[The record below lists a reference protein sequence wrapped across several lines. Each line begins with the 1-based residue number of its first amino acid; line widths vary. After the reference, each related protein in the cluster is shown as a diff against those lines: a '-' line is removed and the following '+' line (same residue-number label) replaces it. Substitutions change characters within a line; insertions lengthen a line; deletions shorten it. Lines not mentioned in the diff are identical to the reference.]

1 MFEKNNPVLISM
13 PRCGSTVTG
22 KMLYNISH
30 HRYGSKNYLN
40 QYTTVLPQYYSEF
53 ERRDGR
59 IQQVTYRR
67 EKNGFVKEFENRA
80 AVIHERVQ
88 LLQGDT
94 RYTMKLFADDLTPEI
109 LEFLQAH
116 YDFIFLERRDT
127 LAQVLSYSTMM
138 VTNRHEYRQ
147 VDQFP
152 HSYFDIRHCLLFL
165 NYMIQYKRIK
175 KQNPDAKV
183 IYYEDLMKFTYFNNN
198 HNTEA
203 RIEVRPN
210 GEYAFFEMIGWDGFF
225 STYLVGNAAE
235 VPVKLSYNKE
245 KHLVTAQT

>member
-22 KMLYNISH
+22 KMLYNIAH

-67 EKNGFVKEFENRA
+67 EKNGFFKEFENRA

-147 VDQFP
+147 VDQFS

-175 KQNPDAKV
+175 KQNPAAKV
-183 IYYEDLMKFTYFNNN
+183 IYYEDLMELGG
-198 HNTEA
+198 NT
-203 RIEVRPN
+203 
-210 GEYAFFEMIGWDGFF
+210 
-225 STYLVGNAAE
+225 AALQQLLGLPVE
-235 VPVKLSYNKE
+235 PVPAALAIDTVPTPYKSDLEDLLINRDEWLEHKPTI
-245 KHLVTAQT
+245 LRLLAAL

>member
-67 EKNGFVKEFENRA
+67 EKNGFFKEFENRA

-183 IYYEDLMKFTYFNNN
+183 IYYEDLMKLGG
-198 HNTEA
+198 NTAALQQLLGLPVEA
-203 RIEVRPN
+203 VPETLAIDTVPTPYKVDLEDLLINRTEWLEHKPTILR
-210 GEYAFFEMIGWDGFF
+210 
-225 STYLVGNAAE
+225 LLAA
-235 VPVKLSYNKE
+235 L
-245 KHLVTAQT
+245 